1 MKSFIMLCVLAASAM
16 AVPTAHDY
24 QLHERRDFIPES
36 WVEGKKLDGNVSLP
50 VRIGLTQS
58 NLDYGHELLMDLY
71 ELAQWTSHCLKP
83 ILICLGPTPTLAA
96 MDNICPSMKCTTC
109 LLQQKRV

>member
-1 MKSFIMLCVLAASAM
+1 MKFSILLCALAATAM

-24 QLHERRDFIPES
+24 QLHERRDFIPKA
-36 WVEGKKLDGNVSLP
+36 WVEGKKLDGKVSLP

-71 ELAQWTSHCLKP
+71 GFTHSLLTS
-83 ILICLGPTPTLAA
+83 
-96 MDNICPSMKCTTC
+96 
-109 LLQQKRV
+109 